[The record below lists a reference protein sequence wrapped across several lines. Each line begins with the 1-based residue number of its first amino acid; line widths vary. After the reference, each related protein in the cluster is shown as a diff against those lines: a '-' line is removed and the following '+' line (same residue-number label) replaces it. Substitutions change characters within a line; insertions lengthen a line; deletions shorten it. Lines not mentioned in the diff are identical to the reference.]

1 MKFVFCFMKIGSR
14 LILAEDKAKKVF
26 RPITLKLILP
36 VGEAKNNAVL
46 GPLLGQ
52 HQLNIVSFCNEF
64 NAKSQ
69 THFEVGVPLRVFV
82 ILQKDKTYKIFYN
95 PPSLN
100 FFIFQ
105 MQNENGSVDIESLY
119 DILLMYSFFF
129 KKRDLH
135 SLAREVLGYLSSYNK
150 KSRIF
155 LNI

>member
-1 MKFVFCFMKIGSR
+1 MKIGSR

-26 RPITLKLILP
+26 RPITLKMVLP

-69 THFEVGVPLRVFV
+69 IYFEVGTPLRIFV
-82 ILQKDKTYKIFYN
+82 TLQKDRSYKISYN
-95 PPSLN
+95 SPSLN

-105 MQNENGSVDIESLY
+105 IQKENGSVNIESLY

-129 KKRDLH
+129 KKRNLR
-135 SLAREVLGYLSSYNK
+135 SLAREVLGSLSSYNK
-150 KSRIF
+150 RSRIF